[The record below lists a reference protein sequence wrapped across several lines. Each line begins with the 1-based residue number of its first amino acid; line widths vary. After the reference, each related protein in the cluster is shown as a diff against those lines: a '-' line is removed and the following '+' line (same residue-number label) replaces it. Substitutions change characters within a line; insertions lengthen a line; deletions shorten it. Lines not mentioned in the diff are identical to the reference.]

1 MTSAKPKPPLIPGE
15 TRAYPVL
22 PLRDIVVFP
31 HMIVPLFVG
40 REKSIK
46 ALEEVMRSDTFIL
59 LATQKNASDDD
70 PATGAIFEIGTLAS
84 VLQLLKLPDGT
95 VKVLV
100 EGAARAKVERYTDR
114 AEYYE
119 ADAVVLANSSGEQ
132 VEAEALA
139 RSVINEFENYVKL
152 NKKVSPE
159 VVGVVQQIEDYAKLA
174 DTVASH
180 LAVKIPDKQV
190 ILETPSVT
198 ERLEKVLGLMES
210 EISVLQVEKRIRT
223 RVKRQMEKTQR
234 EYYLNEQ
241 MKAIQKEL
249 GDEEGKDELAEIED
263 KIKKT
268 KLSKEAREKATHEL
282 KKLRQMSPMSAEA
295 TVVRNYLDWLLS
307 IPWNKK
313 SKVKKDLVLAQE
325 ILDADH
331 FGLEKVKERI
341 VEYLAVQQRA
351 NKLSGPILCLV
362 GPPGVGK
369 TSLGKSIARA
379 TGRDF
384 VRVSLGGVRDEAE
397 IRGHRRTY
405 IGSMPG
411 KVIQSMRKAKSSN
424 PLFLLDEVD
433 KMGADF
439 RGDPSSALLE
449 VLDPEQNHTFN
460 DHYLEVD
467 YDLSNVMFITTA
479 NTLNIPP
486 PLMDRMEIIRIAGY
500 TEDEKVEIARK
511 HLIPHAVAK
520 HGLDLKEWSIDDE
533 ALLLL
538 IRRYTREAGVRN
550 LERELSTLIRKA
562 VKELTLTK
570 KKSITVEAKTV
581 SDYLG
586 VPKYRYGEV
595 EDEDQVGVVTGL
607 AWTDVG
613 GELLTIEAAMM
624 PGKGKMT
631 VTGNLRDVMKESISA
646 AASYVRMRAVAFG
659 IEPPRFDK
667 KDIHVHVPEGATPKD
682 GPSAGVAMVTAI
694 VSVMTGIPVRRDVA
708 MTGEITL
715 RGRVLPIGG
724 LKEKLL
730 AASRGGMKTVLI
742 PEENAKDLVEISESI
757 KKGLEI
763 IPVSRMDEVLAR
775 ALTRKPEPIEW
786 DEEKAKPT
794 ETSVTTEPAVETELF
809 GAHGALIG
817 FPLRDQ
823 PNWTAAPRGAA
834 VFVWPPCSCFVLDI
848 VQNKE
853 RTWFCCRSELRVI
866 CSFQTRQFVLAD
878 TPTHEVRRPAKL
890 SRRDV

>member
-1 MTSAKPKPPLIPGE
+1 MDVRGVPPGSLAVRCGSASGGSRSTCTTIRNGPMTSAAKPKPVLTAGE
-15 TRAYPVL
+15 SRAYPVL

-70 PATGAIFEIGTLAS
+70 PAPDAIYSVGTLAS

-100 EGAARAKVERYTDR
+100 EGAARAGVKHYTDR
-114 AEYYE
+114 EEYYE
-119 ADAVVLANSSGEQ
+119 AEAVALADNSGER

-139 RSVINEFENYVKL
+139 RSVVTEFESYVKL

-180 LAVKIPDKQV
+180 LAVKIPDKQA
-190 ILETPSVT
+190 ILETPTVT

-249 GDEEGKDELAEIED
+249 GDEDGKDEVAELEE
-263 KIKKT
+263 KIKQT
-268 KLSKEAREKATHEL
+268 KLSKEAREKAQHEL

-295 TVVRNYLDWLLS
+295 TVVRNYLDWLLA

-313 SKVKKDLVLAQE
+313 SKVKKDLALAEQ

-351 NKLSGPILCLV
+351 NKLTGPILCLV

-369 TSLGKSIARA
+369 TSLGKSIAKA
-379 TGRDF
+379 TGREF

-411 KVIQSMRKAKSSN
+411 KVIQSMRKAKTSN

-449 VLDPEQNHTFN
+449 VLDPEQNSTFN

-479 NTLNIPP
+479 NTLNIPG

-500 TEDEKVEIARK
+500 TENEKVEIARK
-511 HLIPHAVAK
+511 HLIPNALSK
-520 HGLDLKEWSIDDE
+520 HGLDSKEWSIDDD
-533 ALLLL
+533 ALLLM

-550 LERELSTLIRKA
+550 LERELSTLARKA
-562 VKELTLTK
+562 VKELMISK
-570 KKSITVEAKTV
+570 KKSVKVTEKTLEEF
-581 SDYLG
+581 LG
-586 VPKYRYGEV
+586 VPKFRFGEI
-595 EDEDQVGVVTGL
+595 ESDDQVGIVMGL

-613 GELLTIEAAMM
+613 GELLTIEGVMM

-646 AASYVRMRAVAFG
+646 AASYVRSRAVGFG
-659 IEPPRFDK
+659 IEPPLFDK
-667 KDIHVHVPEGATPKD
+667 RDIHVHVPEGATPKD
-682 GPSAGVAMVTAI
+682 GPSAGVAMATAI
-694 VSVMTGIPVRRDVA
+694 VSVMTGIPVRHDVA
-708 MTGEITL
+708 MTG
-715 RGRVLPIGG
+715 
-724 LKEKLL
+724 
-730 AASRGGMKTVLI
+730 
-742 PEENAKDLVEISESI
+742 
-757 KKGLEI
+757 
-763 IPVSRMDEVLAR
+763 
-775 ALTRKPEPIEW
+775 
-786 DEEKAKPT
+786 
-794 ETSVTTEPAVETELF
+794 
-809 GAHGALIG
+809 
-817 FPLRDQ
+817 
-823 PNWTAAPRGAA
+823 
-834 VFVWPPCSCFVLDI
+834 
-848 VQNKE
+848 
-853 RTWFCCRSELRVI
+853 
-866 CSFQTRQFVLAD
+866 
-878 TPTHEVRRPAKL
+878 
-890 SRRDV
+890 